1 MNDLYKLPG
10 YGYDPSMELVITAP
24 LYLKLK
30 RAAAQN
36 GLPVE
41 TFVSQS
47 AEREA
52 DRLLMLEELAR
63 TRQSAS
69 DANGKGLPLRP
80 LSKRETEVL
89 TLLSRGCTASEV
101 AGVLRIQGVTVNDH
115 IKSIYR
121 KLGVNN
127 RAGAVVLAGK
137 IGLGP

>member
-36 GLPVE
+36 GLSVE
-41 TFVSQS
+41 IFVSQS

-52 DRLLMLEELAR
+52 DRILMLEELAR
-63 TRQSAS
+63 SRQNTAGLSAKTAS
-69 DANGKGLPLRP
+69 HRP

-89 TLLSRGCTASEV
+89 TLLSRGCTAAEV

-115 IKSIYR
+115 IKSIYK

>member
-10 YGYDPSMELVITAP
+10 YGYNPSMELVITAP

-30 RAAAQN
+30 RAASQS
-36 GLPVE
+36 GLSVE
-41 TFVSQS
+41 LFVSQS

-63 TRQSAS
+63 TRQDTGGLSAKVAS
-69 DANGKGLPLRP
+69 HRP

-115 IKSIYR
+115 IKSIYK

>member
-1 MNDLYKLPG
+1 MNDLFKLPG
-10 YGYDPSMELVITAP
+10 YGYDPSLELVVTAP
-24 LYLKLK
+24 LFLKLK
-30 RAAAQN
+30 RAASMN
-36 GLPVE
+36 GQSVE
-41 TFVSQS
+41 IFMSQS

-52 DRLLMLEELAR
+52 DRILMLDELAR
-63 TRQSAS
+63 QREQSGAPTVKV
-69 DANGKGLPLRP
+69 GGHRP

-101 AGVLRIQGVTVNDH
+101 AGMLRIQSVTVNDH

-127 RAGAVVLAGK
+127 RAGAVVLASK